1 MAMNVRKGSKIKWSF
16 YNKLNIGSR
25 NIQWNRGGRLLMY
38 NHQIMQ
44 HPNPVPEGDNQ
55 TFLKFIHNHS

>member
-1 MAMNVRKGSKIKWSF
+1 
-16 YNKLNIGSR
+16 
-25 NIQWNRGGRLLMY
+25 MY

-55 TFLKFIHNHS
+55 TFLKFIHNHSWLVRVLLLYNKAKTIYFMI